1 MARLDS
7 PDAIFK
13 TLGGKYGAVAKEI
26 EERYKKG
33 QPVLVGTT
41 SIEKNEI
48 LSDFMKK
55 KRIPHNILNA
65 KNHEKE
71 AKILSDAG
79 KPGAITVATNMAGRG
94 VDIILGGAMPDKR
107 QNQSEEK
114 YLDSLPYKKWKKAHA
129 DVIKA
134 GGLHVIGTERHESRR
149 IDNQLRGRSGR
160 QGDPGSSKFYL
171 SLEDDL
177 MRIFGGE
184 QISGLMD
191 RLKLPEDQPIENRLI
206 SRAIEQAQVKVEG
219 FHFDARKRVV
229 EYDDIANQQ
238 REIIYSLRKRILE
251 AKNIHEEIVEKLKAQ
266 VDQIILMSVSEKG
279 EIDYDTAVMGLIEI
293 VPFDDDSIKDIKKVA
308 RKADTKEKL
317 VEFIEKAVMDAHSS
331 RQAQVGEKIIWE
343 IEKYAF
349 LGSID
354 TKWIEHLDEME
365 NLREGVGIRG
375 NNDNERIVIYKTE
388 SYDLFET
395 LIDRIDQELSRRIFR
410 IGVQEARQSEIQLDQ
425 MVTNI
430 DQSDNIGLMG
440 EGESNS
446 AFKQKINQT
455 KIGRNDP
462 CWCKSGKKWKHCHY
476 PQLPQ

>member
-1 MARLDS
+1 MD
-7 PDAIFK
+7 
-13 TLGGKYGAVAKEI
+13 TLG
-26 EERYKKG
+26 
-33 QPVLVGTT
+33 
-41 SIEKNEI
+41 
-48 LSDFMKK
+48 
-55 KRIPHNILNA
+55 
-65 KNHEKE
+65 
-71 AKILSDAG
+71 
-79 KPGAITVATNMAGRG
+79 
-94 VDIILGGAMPDKR
+94 
-107 QNQSEEK
+107 
-114 YLDSLPYKKWKKAHA
+114 
-129 DVIKA
+129 
-134 GGLHVIGTERHESRR
+134 
-149 IDNQLRGRSGR
+149 
-160 QGDPGSSKFYL
+160 
-171 SLEDDL
+171 
-177 MRIFGGE
+177 
-184 QISGLMD
+184 
-191 RLKLPEDQPIENRLI
+191 LPEDQPIENRLI